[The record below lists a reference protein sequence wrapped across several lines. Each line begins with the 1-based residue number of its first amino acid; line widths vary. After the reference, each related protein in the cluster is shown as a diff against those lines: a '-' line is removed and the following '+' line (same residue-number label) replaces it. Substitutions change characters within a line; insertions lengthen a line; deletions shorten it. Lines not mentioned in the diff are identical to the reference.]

1 VSASLGPAVVA
12 AICAP
17 FGLLIGSFLNVVI
30 WRVPRGESVV
40 RPGSH
45 CPGCDAEIGARD
57 NVPVLSWL
65 LLRGRCRH
73 CESRIRFRYPSVELA
88 CAVLFGIVGA
98 SFHDSW
104 ALFGYLVLVAAL
116 LALSVIDLDHF
127 LLPNKVI
134 YPTAAIVVP
143 LLAAASA
150 ITGDWGALGRA
161 ALAALIDFAIF
172 YVIWFAAPGAMG
184 FGDVR
189 LAALLGFALGWISW
203 SALWLGIFLPFLLG
217 TVGGIVLAA
226 PIVVVPMLLGGVGG
240 FVMGE
245 SFIERVS
252 GMPPDHPLQARA
264 MAAVGGAVLLGAA
277 IYLVLS
283 LLRRVERGKHIP
295 FGPYLAG
302 GALIALLALA

>member
-1 VSASLGPAVVA
+1 MSAPGPLA
-12 AICAP
+12 AAALCAP
-17 FGLLIGSFLNVVI
+17 FGLIIGSFLNVVI
-30 WRVPRGESVV
+30 WRVPRGESIV
-40 RPGSH
+40 RPASH
-45 CPGCDAEIGARD
+45 CPGCDAPLRARD

-65 LLRGRCRH
+65 ILRGRCRR
-73 CESRIRFRYPSVELA
+73 CSARIAVRYPTVELA
-88 CAVLFGIVGA
+88 CAALFAVVGA
-98 SFHDSW
+98 RFHDSW

-143 LLAAASA
+143 LLTLASA

-189 LAALLGFALGWISW
+189 LAALLGFALGWMSW
-203 SALWLGIFLPFLLG
+203 PALWLGMFLPFLLG
-217 TVGGIVLAA
+217 TVGGIAVGAPVVLVPMLAGAVAGFAVGPRAMERLTGTPPEDVLAA
-226 PIVVVPMLLGGVGG
+226 RASVGVAGAV
-240 FVMGE
+240 FVG
-245 SFIERVS
+245 
-252 GMPPDHPLQARA
+252 
-264 MAAVGGAVLLGAA
+264 AAVYV
-277 IYLVLS
+277 VLS
-283 LLRRVERGKHIP
+283 ALRRVERGKHIP

-302 GALIALLALA
+302 GALLALLVRV